1 MTRAE
6 RAGLAAVFAVFSILG
21 PGWRP
26 CAVHAQSAEA
36 EVLFRDGRDLLK
48 QGRLVA
54 GCDKLAASER
64 LESSVGT
71 LLNLGDCREKL
82 GKLASAWA
90 AFRKAE
96 AMARRA
102 AGDDRRQ
109 AEASRR
115 AAQLEPRLPH
125 LEIDVA
131 VHVDGLSVRRDDDLV
146 GEAQWNTSVPVD
158 PGSYTIVAEAAGYQ
172 AWRTTVPIGR
182 GAVREV
188 VVVPR
193 LEPLPP
199 APVPEPPEMPE
210 VPVVSAGQPPVARVA
225 RPVAVA
231 ARGAGT
237 WTPMRK
243 LSVGVALAGA
253 GALATGV
260 YFGVHANAL
269 EDQANRRCPLVVCAD
284 PEGLAQND
292 QAQTSA
298 WRANL
303 LYIAGG
309 GALAAG
315 MVLWLIGAPDDAIV
329 VPTAGDRQLGAA
341 LTGRF

>member
-1 MTRAE
+1 MTRAD
-6 RAGLAAVFAVFSILG
+6 RAGFAAVVAIVAILG
-21 PGWRP
+21 PGWP
-26 CAVHAQSAEA
+26 PAAVHAQSAEA

-48 QGRLVA
+48 QGKLVA

-82 GKLASAWA
+82 GRLASAWA

-96 AMARRA
+96 AMAKRA

-115 AAQLEPRLPH
+115 AAQLEPRLPN

-131 VHVDGLSVRRDDDLV
+131 DPVDGLIVRRDGELV
-146 GEAQWNTSVPVD
+146 GEAQWHTAVPVD

-172 AWRTTVPIGR
+172 AWRTTVPIGL

-193 LEPLPP
+193 LERIPA
-199 APVPEPPEMPE
+199 APVPE
-210 VPVVSAGQPPVARVA
+210 VSAGSRAAAGQPPVA
-225 RPVAVA
+225 PVAHPAAVV

-253 GALATGV
+253 GALVTGV
-260 YFGVHANAL
+260 YFGVHANVL
-269 EDQANRRCPLVVCAD
+269 EDRANGRCRMAMCAD
-284 PEGLAQND
+284 PEGLAWND

-303 LYIAGG
+303 LFIAGG
-309 GALAAG
+309 GTLAAA
-315 MVLWLIGAPDDAIV
+315 MVLWLVGAPDEAIV
-329 VPTAGDRQLGAA
+329 VPTAGDRQLGVA
-341 LTGRF
+341 LSGRF

>member
-1 MTRAE
+1 MRRAD
-6 RAGLAAVFAVFSILG
+6 ACLAAVIAILG
-21 PGWRP
+21 AGWP
-26 CAVHAQSAEA
+26 PAAAAQSAEA
-36 EVLFRDGRDLLK
+36 EVLFREGRDLVKHGKLA
-48 QGRLVA
+48 A

-96 AMARRA
+96 AMAKRV

-115 AAQLEPRLPH
+115 AAQLEPRLPN
-125 LEIDVA
+125 LEIDVPD
-131 VHVDGLSVRRDDDLV
+131 HVDGLVVRRDGEIV
-146 GEAQWNTSVPVD
+146 GDAQWNTAVPVD

-172 AWRTTVPIGR
+172 AWRTTVPIGL

-193 LEPLPP
+193 LERIPA
-199 APVPEPPEMPE
+199 APVPE
-210 VPVVSAGQPPVARVA
+210 VSVVSGAPDRHPPVAPVA
-225 RPVAVA
+225 RPAAEA

-237 WTPMRK
+237 WTPTRK

-253 GALATGV
+253 GALGTGV
-260 YFGVHANAL
+260 YFGVRANTL

-298 WRANL
+298 LRANL

-309 GALAAG
+309 GTLATA
-315 MVLWLIGAPDDAIV
+315 MVLWLVGAPDEARV
-329 VPTAGDRQLGAA
+329 VPTAGDHQLGVA
-341 LTGRF
+341 LSGRF

>member
-1 MTRAE
+1 MTRADL
-6 RAGLAAVFAVFSILG
+6 AGLAALVALVG
-21 PGWRP
+21 PGWP
-26 CAVHAQSAEA
+26 PDAAHAQSAEA

-48 QGRLVA
+48 QGKLVA

-96 AMARRA
+96 AMAKRA

-115 AAQLEPRLPH
+115 AAQLEPRVPH
-125 LEIDVA
+125 LEIDV
-131 VHVDGLSVRRDDDLV
+131 VNPVDGLMVHRDRELV
-146 GEAQWNTSVPVD
+146 GDAQWNTPVPVD

-172 AWRTTVPIGR
+172 AWRTTVPIGL
-182 GAVREV
+182 GGGPAV

-193 LEPLPP
+193 LERIPAAP
-199 APVPEPPEMPE
+199 APV
-210 VPVVSAGQPPVARVA
+210 VSGSPTEAPPVAAVA
-225 RPVAVA
+225 HPAGMA

-253 GALATGV
+253 GALGIGA

-269 EDQANRRCPLVVCAD
+269 EDQANRRCPLVVCSD
-284 PEGLAQND
+284 PEGLARND
-292 QAQTSA
+292 QAQASA
-298 WRANL
+298 SRANL

-309 GALAAG
+309 GALAAA
-315 MVLWLIGAPDDAIV
+315 MVLWLAGAPDEAIV
-329 VPTAGDRQLGAA
+329 VPTAGDHQLGVA